1 MTETSA
7 NCNPNDIQE
16 GNVMIRLLE
25 DLLERDE
32 DITARAVARLHP
44 QIHHASS
51 VTRSKTRAD
60 LLAQYQQKQKDIRS
74 LLKRNKKRSQEKIAE
89 DLAKKDQR
97 ITELE
102 KQVEV
107 LTTSHIAMIRVVG
120 ELGGM
125 SKWLQFFKNYRD
137 IRDSLQ
143 KLGTVPS
150 LEEITLMPPSK

>member
-7 NCNPNDIQE
+7 NCNPNDTQE
-16 GNVMIRLLE
+16 GNEMICVLE
-25 DLLERDE
+25 GLLERDE

-44 QIHHASS
+44 QIRHASS

-89 DLAKKDQR
+89 DLAKKDQK
-97 ITELE
+97 IAELE

-107 LTTSHIAMIRVVG
+107 LTASHIAMIRVVG

-125 SKWLQFFKNYRD
+125 SKWLQFFESYRD

-150 LEEITLMPPSK
+150 L

>member
-7 NCNPNDIQE
+7 NCNPNDTQE
-16 GNVMIRLLE
+16 DNEMIRILE
-25 DLLERDE
+25 GLLERDE

-44 QIHHASS
+44 QIRHASS

-60 LLAQYQQKQKDIRS
+60 LLAQYQQKQKDIRN

-89 DLAKKDQR
+89 DIAKKDQR
-97 ITELE
+97 IAELE
-102 KQVEV
+102 EQVEV
-107 LTTSHIAMIRVVG
+107 LTASHIAMIRVVG

-125 SKWLQFFKNYRD
+125 SKWLQFFESYKD

-143 KLGTVPS
+143 KLGAAPS
-150 LEEITLMPPSK
+150 LGEITLMQPSK